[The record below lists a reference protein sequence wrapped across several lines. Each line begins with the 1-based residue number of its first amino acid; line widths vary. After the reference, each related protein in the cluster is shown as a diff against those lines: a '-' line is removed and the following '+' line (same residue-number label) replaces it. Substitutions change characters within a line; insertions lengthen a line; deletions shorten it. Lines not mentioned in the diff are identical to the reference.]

1 MKAKKKPTGKPKKR
15 SKVKQALINIYNGQ
29 TKIQKKRAARFDKT
43 AKEVNEAIQEKKDY
57 YKKQKG

>member
-1 MKAKKKPTGKPKKR
+1 MKAKKKATGNPKKR

-29 TKIQKKRAARFDKT
+29 TKIQKKRAAGFDKT

-57 YKKQKG
+57 YEKRKG